1 MSHSLTLRSSRVGKN
16 LRTEEKPCGG
26 VCVAHTYH
34 HLAPS
39 TPGKDIM
46 TQDVQCAL
54 VTDAAADQVHLSKVV
69 IVA

>member
-1 MSHSLTLRSSRVGKN
+1 MSLYVIYLLFEIEEISRF
-16 LRTEEKPCGG
+16 LG